1 MYLPYTIFRFV
12 LAFVLLGQPALRSL
26 GRVPSHF
33 QEPTTINANKTPGI
47 SDLEKAGLRGPV
59 RECTQE
65 STTPGFAGHPE
76 TKYSNT
82 AEYDTEGRVIKT
94 VVFGQDGNKWISSR
108 IYDEHG
114 QLMKTSSGQAD
125 APMNETIYHYDEKGR
140 LSGYASPGAMGRET
154 TRFEY
159 DEKGRKT
166 RVVTSNEPAST
177 SGPYGATSFM
187 YNGEGTDLYY
197 PAPNG
202 GSVRTLYDENDR
214 PIETRIYSAE
224 GQMLQR
230 LFQSYDAAGRPSETK
245 VVLGDITAILPAE
258 MKAQL
263 LAEPGAA
270 QEMQRQLAQL
280 LGAESEMFKTSY
292 VYDPGGNLIEKR
304 LHVGYN
310 QETVTSFTYDG
321 NGNKIREISKTFGDV
336 NPPRNDAGVRA
347 ATAALDEGALGS
359 EVTYSYKYDEYGNWT
374 EQAAYSKLPPEGA
387 SGNATVCR
395 RTIAY
400 Y

>member
-1 MYLPYTIFRFV
+1 MNV
-12 LAFVLLGQPALRSL
+12 
-26 GRVPSHF
+26 
-33 QEPTTINANKTPGI
+33 NKTPAT
-47 SDLEKAGLRGPV
+47 SDREKAGLRGPV

-76 TKYSNT
+76 TKYTST
-82 AEYDTEGRVIKT
+82 AEYDTEGRVTRTI
-94 VVFGQDGNKWISSR
+94 VFGQDGHKWISSN

-114 QLMKTSSGQAD
+114 QLVKTTSGNAD
-125 APMNETIYHYDEKGR
+125 ATMVETTYRYDEKGR
-140 LSGYASPGAMGRET
+140 LSGYASPGAVGRET
-154 TRFEY
+154 TGFEY
-159 DEKGRKT
+159 DEHGRKT
-166 RVVTSNEPAST
+166 RTVTSNEPASA

-197 PAPNG
+197 PAPKG

-214 PIETRIYSAE
+214 PVETQIYSAE

-230 LFQSYDAAGRPSETK
+230 LVQSYDAAGRPSETK

-292 VYDPGGNLIEKR
+292 VYDPRGNLIEKR

-310 QETVTSFTYDG
+310 QETVTSFAYDG

-336 NPPRNDAGVRA
+336 NPPRNDAGVQGT
-347 ATAALDEGALGS
+347 TAAPDEGAQGS
-359 EVTYSYKYDEYGNWT
+359 EVTFSYKYDEYGNWT
-374 EQAAYSKLPPEGA
+374 EQAAYSKVPPEGA

-395 RTIAY
+395 RTITY